1 MISSVIESLLKPG
14 DHVICSLDCY
24 GGTFAYLKVMLDKL
38 KISFTLIDT
47 TNLSQ
52 VINAIKPE
60 TKMILFESVTN
71 PTMKITDIESVCA
84 AVKGSKSNAHVTNG
98 LHSNGST
105 AHDAKLLGRI
115 YVVVDNTFMT
125 PFFLN
130 PLDLGADIVV
140 HSVTKY
146 MNVSAHARLNFN

>member
-1 MISSVIESLLKPG
+1 MSVISSVIESLLKPG

-24 GGTFAYLKVMLDKL
+24 GGTFAYLKIMLDKL
-38 KISFTLIDT
+38 NISFTLIDT

-84 AVKGSKSNAHVTNG
+84 AVKGTKSNAHG

-105 AHDAKLLGRI
+105 AHDAKLLNPI
-115 YVVVDNTFMT
+115 YIVVDNTFMT